1 MCPEIREMAKPLTPL
16 FDAHLDLAWNALSFN
31 RDLTLSLD
39 DLCKA
44 DSQYND
50 APFRG
55 NCTVSLDELARADL
69 RICVATLL
77 ARSGPSPP
85 LTTLRRDLDYAHP
98 SIAHAHAHGQFA
110 YYKWLERSQ
119 RACIIRTVDDLN
131 SHWANPETLGL
142 IISFEGC
149 DPILDPDDVHR
160 WHKMGVRAAGLTH
173 YGAGQY
179 AYGTNT
185 TDGLTPR
192 GYALLREFESLNI
205 ALDVTHLSDRGMA
218 DVMKYYSGP
227 ILASHHNCR
236 TLVPGQR
243 QLSDGQIRDLIARD
257 AVIGIAFDAWM
268 LYPGWV
274 RGETS
279 RTVVNMSAAVDHID
293 HICDLAGNT
302 KHIAIGSDLDGGFGS
317 DQTPIGLDCYS
328 DLHLLKKLLHERG
341 YSPADVNGIFYGNWL
356 KFFRHCLPQIHA

>member
-1 MCPEIREMAKPLTPL
+1 MSEMAEPVTPL

-39 DLCKA
+39 DLCA
-44 DSQYND
+44 VDSHHDD

-55 NCTVSLDELARADL
+55 NCTVSLDELACADL
-69 RICVATLL
+69 RVCVATLL

-85 LTTLRRDLDYAHP
+85 FTTLRRDLDYAHP

-110 YYKWLERSQ
+110 YYKWLERAQ
-119 RACIIRTVDDLN
+119 RARILRTVDDLN
-131 SHWANPETLGL
+131 MHWSDPETLGL

-160 WHKMGVRAAGLTH
+160 WYKMGVRAAGLTH

-179 AYGTNT
+179 ACGTGT
-185 TDGLTPR
+185 TGGLTSR
-192 GYALLREFESLNI
+192 GIALLREFESLNI
-205 ALDVTHLSDRGMA
+205 ALDVTHLSDQGMA
-218 DVMKYYSGP
+218 DVMKHYSGP

-236 TLVPGQR
+236 ALVPGQR

-274 RGETS
+274 RDETS
-279 RTVVNMSAAVDHID
+279 RTVVNVSAAVDHMD
-293 HICDLAGNT
+293 HICELAGNT
-302 KHIAIGSDLDGGFGS
+302 KHVAIGSDLDGGFGH
-317 DQTPIGLDCYS
+317 DQTPTGLDRYS
-328 DLHLLKKLLHERG
+328 DLHLIKKFLYERG
-341 YSPADVNGIFYGNWL
+341 YSPADINSIFYGNWL
-356 KFFRHCLPQIHA
+356 KFFRNCLPKNYA